1 MRQTAGNH
9 RILEGKFY
17 NAENATE
24 PDSHG
29 ITAAGRRTAEN
40 HHHCMTRLETKRRQ
54 MTNDKLNQ
62 FPDNVWGIVLTA
74 AAALLCVA
82 IDVVLKEETHDN
94 SASRTREST
103 HADEHLR

>member
-1 MRQTAGNH
+1 
-9 RILEGKFY
+9 
-17 NAENATE
+17 
-24 PDSHG
+24 
-29 ITAAGRRTAEN
+29 
-40 HHHCMTRLETKRRQ
+40 

-62 FPDNVWGIVLTA
+62 LPDNVWGIVLTA

-94 SASRTREST
+94 STSRTRENT